1 MERLR
6 RYLRLPPNQR
16 WLLIKAALLLEA
28 IKLAMRLI
36 PFKVLRRL
44 ADRAGRTFV
53 RRRSGTHLP
62 AQTVAWA
69 VETISRNTPGEK
81 TCLTQALAAQVL
93 LTRRGYSS
101 LLHIGVVKDENG
113 ELLAHAW
120 VECKGEVMVGGH
132 ELERYTPLTTLEGNV
147 AKTPSTLRPPL

>member
-1 MERLR
+1 MKRLR
-6 RYLRLPPNQR
+6 RFLRLQSNER
-16 WLLIKAALLLEA
+16 WLLIKAALLLEG

-53 RRRSGTHLP
+53 RRRSRTNLP

-69 VETISRNTPGEK
+69 VETVSQNTPGEK

-120 VECKGEVMVGGH
+120 VECQNEIVVGGY
-132 ELERYTPLTTLEGNV
+132 ELERYTLLTSLEGH
-147 AKTPSTLRPPL
+147 SI

>member
-1 MERLR
+1 MKRLR
-6 RYLRLPPNQR
+6 RFLRLPPNER

-53 RRRSGTHLP
+53 RRRSGTNLP
-62 AQTVAWA
+62 AQAVAWA
-69 VETISRNTPGEK
+69 VDTISRNTPGEK

-120 VECKGEVMVGGH
+120 VECQNEIIVGGH
-132 ELERYTPLTTLEGNV
+132 ELERYTPLTSLEGH
-147 AKTPSTLRPPL
+147 AT

>member
-1 MERLR
+1 MKRLR
-6 RYLRLPPNQR
+6 RFLRLPPNQR

-53 RRRSGTHLP
+53 GRRSGNLP

-69 VETISRNTPGEK
+69 VETVSRNTPGEK

-93 LTRRGYSS
+93 LTRRGYYS

-120 VECKGEVMVGGH
+120 VECQNEIVVGGY
-132 ELERYTPLTTLEGNV
+132 ELERYTPLTSLEGH
-147 AKTPSTLRPPL
+147 AT

>member
-1 MERLR
+1 MKRLR
-6 RYLRLPPNQR
+6 RFLRLQSNER
-16 WLLIKAALLLEA
+16 WLLIKAALLLEG

-53 RRRSGTHLP
+53 GRRSRTNLP

-69 VETISRNTPGEK
+69 VETVSQNTPGEK

-120 VECKGEVMVGGH
+120 VECQNEIVVGGY
-132 ELERYTPLTTLEGNV
+132 ELERYTLLTSLEGH
-147 AKTPSTLRPPL
+147 SI

>member
-1 MERLR
+1 MKRLR
-6 RYLRLPPNQR
+6 RFLRLQSNER
-16 WLLIKAALLLEA
+16 WLLIKAALLLEG

-53 RRRSGTHLP
+53 RRRSGTLP

-69 VETISRNTPGEK
+69 VETVSRNTPGEK

-120 VECKGEVMVGGH
+120 VECQNEIVVGGY
-132 ELERYTPLTTLEGNV
+132 ELERYTLLTSLEGH
-147 AKTPSTLRPPL
+147 SI